1 MDRDYIGACIS
12 CGQHFFK
19 LRGGDEYKCAR
30 NSGAGYHW
38 ISDISLVYVPAVC
51 GKRNLC
57 PYFSGKKERQGL
69 CAGQGAQAAFA
80 FPFLYSVHRAPG
92 FRAFHPGKRDPR
104 SVCVPAGMG
113 GVLYQGSSGNGAVLV
128 PSAAVRFIRM
138 FGGDQESGQ
147 KRTAVRAG
155 RKMYAAHTAASVFPG
170 ACLRPNPV
178 YRLYLPR
185 GFVSASFS
193 YGILCFLP

>member
-1 MDRDYIGACIS
+1 MRKNYLDNIRWTVIILVLVFHVVSIFSS
-12 CGQHFFK
+12 CGAVMSINAPGIPALDTIGYLIYPWFMCLLFVVS
-19 LRGGDEYKCAR
+19 GICAR
-30 NSGAGYHW
+30 
-38 ISDISLVYVPAVC
+38 ISLD
-51 GKRNLC
+51 
-57 PYFSGKKERQGL
+57 
-69 CAGQGAQAAFA
+69 
-80 FPFLYSVHRAPG
+80 RAPG
-92 FRAFHPGKRDPR
+92 FRAFHPGKRDPQ